1 MQNRFR
7 RPRGDPPRRGHKCAL
22 RPPNA
27 VICYE
32 SATFAN
38 WKTRAQKSDKNE
50 KTFSKKWVWRQL
62 HTLGTSGAASLKKG
76 CLAHSKNQCFC
87 KVSTTLQR
95 ETRCAWIWCKLQRFR
110 KICRK
115 KKKSK
120 KGTSNKKH
128 MFYCSRCKSGHFSW
142 EGCYKIRGHQ
152 NHNNKKATLR
162 AHGFACV
169 WWQWTPKSEHSY
181 TKREAASVQGAQQ

>member
-50 KTFSKKWVWRQL
+50 KTFLKKWVWRQL
-62 HTLGTSGAASLKKG
+62 HTLGLPGAASLKKG
-76 CLAHSKNQCFC
+76 CLDEHHAAA
-87 KVSTTLQR
+87 R
-95 ETRCAWIWCKLQRFR
+95 
-110 KICRK
+110 
-115 KKKSK
+115 
-120 KGTSNKKH
+120 
-128 MFYCSRCKSGHFSW
+128 
-142 EGCYKIRGHQ
+142 
-152 NHNNKKATLR
+152 R
-162 AHGFACV
+162 AFF
-169 WWQWTPKSEHSY
+169 KSEHH
-181 TKREAASVQGAQQ
+181 AAARDAVRMNMM

>member
-50 KTFSKKWVWRQL
+50 KTFLKKWVWRQL

-87 KVSTTLQR
+87 KMRTTLQR
-95 ETRCAWIWCKLQRFR
+95 ETRCASICCKTQCFC
-110 KICRK
+110 KICLMK
-115 KKKSK
+115 KKV
-120 KGTSNKKH
+120 
-128 MFYCSRCKSGHFSW
+128 
-142 EGCYKIRGHQ
+142 E
-152 NHNNKKATLR
+152 
-162 AHGFACV
+162 
-169 WWQWTPKSEHSY
+169 KSEIEQNICVLPIRMQFLCKNHINLQSSCEA
-181 TKREAASVQGAQQ
+181 TKSQQQKTTPRPIWFYRGKMKVSL

>member
-1 MQNRFR
+1 MIFSMRNRFR

-27 VICYE
+27 AICYE

-50 KTFSKKWVWRQL
+50 KTFSKKWNL
-62 HTLGTSGAASLKKG
+62 HPSAAIRAPSSASLKKG
-76 CLAHSKNQCFC
+76 CLEHSKNAGFY

-95 ETRCAWIWCKLQRFR
+95 ETRCAWICSKLLRFCKVFLM
-110 KICRK
+110 

-120 KGTSNKKH
+120 KVKSNKTYV
-128 MFYCSRCKSGHFSW
+128 FYWSGWRNVS
-142 EGCYKIRGHQ
+142 Q
-152 NHNNKKATLR
+152 NHSFYRKWFWATKSQQQKTHP
-162 AHGFACV
+162 ASQWFCV
-169 WWQWTPKSEHSY
+169 CVVTMD
-181 TKREAASVQGAQQ
+181 T